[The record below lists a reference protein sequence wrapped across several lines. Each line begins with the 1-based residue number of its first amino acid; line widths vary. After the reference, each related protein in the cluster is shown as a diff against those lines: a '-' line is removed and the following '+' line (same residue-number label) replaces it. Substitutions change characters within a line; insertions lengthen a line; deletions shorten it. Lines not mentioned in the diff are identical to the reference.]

1 MKLDPQQSL
10 VLLIDIQTKLAPA
23 IAQSEVIQAAA
34 EWTLQVAT
42 ELQIPCLATE
52 QYPQGLGLTL
62 PQLRRYFQ
70 PTHIIEKIHFSAL
83 QEPQFC
89 QQLQQQ
95 GRRQLVMLGTES
107 HVCVLQTALDA
118 IAAGYQVF
126 LLEEAIGSRTAANKQ
141 LALQRLVQAGCVL
154 ISCEMLVFE
163 WLQQAGTPQFRR
175 LLQGWIR

>member
-1 MKLDPQQSL
+1 MKLEPTQSL

-23 IAQSEVIQAAA
+23 IAQSTELVAAA
-34 EWTLQVAT
+34 EWVLQVAA
-42 ELQIPCLATE
+42 ELHIPCLATE

-70 PTHIIEKIHFSAL
+70 PEQILEKIHFSAL
-83 QEPQFC
+83 QEPLFC

-95 GRRQLVMLGTES
+95 GRRQLVILGTES

-126 LLEEAIGSRTAANKQ
+126 LVEDAIGSRTDANKQ
-141 LALQRLVQAGCVL
+141 LALQRLLQAGCSL
-154 ISCEMLVFE
+154 ISREMLVFE